1 MHVYSSQMLG
11 LSSAWKC
18 GSFNNLESCSVS
30 WNLFPCGPYPFIKGL
45 ICVVDFVLCLFITKS
60 EPKRGQAGFA
70 NANKLAVCF
79 LNKIIAVY
87 ETKAIVLYV
96 LVAQPMC

>member
-1 MHVYSSQMLG
+1 
-11 LSSAWKC
+11 
-18 GSFNNLESCSVS
+18 
-30 WNLFPCGPYPFIKGL
+30 
-45 ICVVDFVLCLFITKS
+45 VVDFVLCLFITKS